1 MKWPLLHQLYRDYLP
16 SSELH
21 NLSLSQKS
29 GCILPLDRRKDFEEQ
44 LNLTDLEMEEEDY
57 NMVDE
62 DAGAVAFNQH
72 IQTQTTVLLDG
83 AEQTDESILF

>member
-1 MKWPLLHQLYRDYLP
+1 
-16 SSELH
+16 
-21 NLSLSQKS
+21 
-29 GCILPLDRRKDFEEQ
+29 
-44 LNLTDLEMEEEDY
+44 MEEEDY